1 MIDPCWQILTAIGLD
16 LLCGDPRWFPHPV
29 KGIGRLAL
37 HSERFLR
44 RHLPPGPAGCLAVCW
59 VLLGSVGPVLLL
71 SALAARI
78 HPLLA
83 DLVNIVIIYTALA
96 IRDLRAHALRVYAAL
111 ADRDLPRAR
120 QAVAMLVGRDTEHLD
135 ESGVARAAVES
146 VAENTVDGITAP
158 LLFAFIGGAPGAIFY
173 KAVNTLDSTYG
184 YRNEQY
190 LRFGRCAARLD
201 DLVNFLP
208 ARITAL
214 LVPPAAVVTGL
225 DAGGAWR
232 VFRRDRNKH
241 PSPNGGQIE
250 AAMAGAL
257 RVRLGGENRYFGAA
271 SQRPFLGDDR
281 ENLQAGHILRVVRL
295 MSATTTLATLAGVL
309 LYQLF

>member
-1 MIDPCWQILTAIGLD
+1 MIAPCWQILIAIGLD
-16 LLCGDPRWFPHPV
+16 LLCGDPQWLPHPV
-29 KGIGRLAL
+29 RWIGRLAL
-37 HSERFLR
+37 SSEVFLR
-44 RHLPPGPAGCLAVCW
+44 RRLPPGAAGCLAVCW
-59 VLLGSVGPVLLL
+59 VLACSVGAVLLL
-71 SALAARI
+71 LSLAARL

-83 DLVNIVIIYTALA
+83 DLVNIVIIYTTLA

-120 QAVAMLVGRDTEHLD
+120 QAAAMLVGRDTEHLD
-135 ESGVARAAVES
+135 ESGVVRAAVES
-146 VAENTVDGITAP
+146 VAENTVDGVTAP

-184 YRNEQY
+184 YKNERY

-214 LVPPAAVVTGL
+214 LVPPAAAVSGL
-225 DAGGAWR
+225 DARGAWR
-232 VFRRDRNKH
+232 IFRRDRKKH

-250 AAMAGAL
+250 AAVAGAL
-257 RVRLGGENRYFGAA
+257 RVRLGGENRYFGVP
-271 SQRPFLGDDR
+271 SQRPFLGDER
-281 ENLQAGHILRVVRL
+281 ESLQAGHILRVVRL
-295 MSATTTLATLAGVL
+295 LPAITLLATLVGVVL
-309 LYQLF
+309 SHPA

>member
-1 MIDPCWQILTAIGLD
+1 
-16 LLCGDPRWFPHPV
+16 LLC
-29 KGIGRLAL
+29 
-37 HSERFLR
+37 
-44 RHLPPGPAGCLAVCW
+44 
-59 VLLGSVGPVLLL
+59 SVGPVLLL
-71 SALAARI
+71 LTLATRI
-78 HPLLA
+78 HPLLT

-96 IRDLRAHALRVYAAL
+96 IRDLRTHALRVYAAL
-111 ADRDLPRAR
+111 VDRDLPRAR
-120 QAVAMLVGRDTEHLD
+120 QAVAMLVGRDTDHLD
-135 ESGVARAAVES
+135 ERGVARAAVES

-158 LLFAFIGGAPGAIFY
+158 LLFAFLGGAPGAIFY

-184 YRNEQY
+184 YKNEQY

-208 ARITAL
+208 ARLTAL

-232 VFRRDRNKH
+232 IFRRDRKEH

-257 RVRLGGENRYFGAA
+257 RVRLGGENRYFGVP

-281 ENLQAGHILRVVRL
+281 ETLQAGHILRVVRL
-295 MSATTTLATLAGVL
+295 MLATTSLVTLAGALVFC
-309 LYQLF
+309 LF